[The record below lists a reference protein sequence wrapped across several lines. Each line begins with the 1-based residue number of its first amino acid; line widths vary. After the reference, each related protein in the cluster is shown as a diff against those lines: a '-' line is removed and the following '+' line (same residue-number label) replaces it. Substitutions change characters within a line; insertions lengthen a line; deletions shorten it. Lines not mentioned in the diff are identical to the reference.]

1 MIKYMHKTYRMGEK
15 FFPGIQA
22 LRALAALIVT
32 YGHVLHEALTM
43 RGGEVMSYIPYPTSV
58 GIDAFFAISGFVIYI
73 SGYKLIDE
81 TNGYI
86 SFLKKRFVRV
96 VPLYWFY
103 TTLMLLVI
111 LILPGAVGT
120 AQADFWHV
128 VQSYLFIPH
137 ERPHG
142 DGLKPLLALG
152 WTLNYEIYFYA
163 IFALVMAFVKSR
175 FLAVLSLFFIGT
187 SVLGILYPMPVDVLW
202 FWFHPLVLEFLFGVL
217 IAAMVVRGIRPPPGT
232 LWLFIA
238 LAIVS
243 AVLLAFP
250 ERDNPLLYV
259 VKGACGCLFLL
270 AFALPKDVEKMP
282 VPRVFKALGD
292 SSYSLYLSHPFVI
305 GATSL
310 IWMYFDLS
318 DVMSLWFYVGGTV
331 IACMIAG
338 HISYLVIEIPTLRF
352 LKKRFM
358 PQKQVS

>member
-175 FLAVLSLFFIGT
+175 FLAVFIPLFHRHICAGHFIPYAGGRFV
-187 SVLGILYPMPVDVLW
+187 VLVSSACAGVFVWCFDCRDGGKGYSSTTGHAVAIYR
-202 FWFHPLVLEFLFGVL
+202 FGHCK
-217 IAAMVVRGIRPPPGT
+217 RGIAG
-232 LWLFIA
+232 
-238 LAIVS
+238 VS
-243 AVLLAFP
+243 
-250 ERDNPLLYV
+250 
-259 VKGACGCLFLL
+259 GA
-270 AFALPKDVEKMP
+270 
-282 VPRVFKALGD
+282 
-292 SSYSLYLSHPFVI
+292 
-305 GATSL
+305 
-310 IWMYFDLS
+310 
-318 DVMSLWFYVGGTV
+318 
-331 IACMIAG
+331 
-338 HISYLVIEIPTLRF
+338 
-352 LKKRFM
+352 
-358 PQKQVS
+358 